1 MTNRRPQLRAV
12 PTPEQ
17 RRDRTLQRD
26 VTAVVQRHLQEACD
40 RAWGELG
47 KRFGRPAM
55 LTEPGTATAR
65 AASLELVALVTGGV
79 TRLAMAALIQPTGR
93 RARTAGGCGQ
103 PPKLTAIPGG
113 LRRAPVVPR

>member
-1 MTNRRPQLRAV
+1 
-12 PTPEQ
+12 
-17 RRDRTLQRD
+17 
-26 VTAVVQRHLQEACD
+26 
-40 RAWGELG
+40 
-47 KRFGRPAM
+47 M